1 MSWSADFM
9 DALRSRRLAP
19 VFRYQWEPVYR
30 DPGYGTTVYSAGYAG
45 RVSGLV
51 NVTALGQRLQPVEW
65 SSQLG
70 GFTVDIV
77 GAEAC
82 AAVLL
87 SCTRGTVMA
96 VYMGFEGWPESEW
109 QRICLGSVRDIQG
122 TQAGGPMLRVTHDD
136 LVTSTRQRFDPDAT
150 ECALFADMPAST
162 TLSAGYTAGDSSITV
177 ASATPF
183 NGRTNGLLR
192 IVPSSGD
199 PFYLRYTSRSGTAV
213 TVATTAAYGTTAAN
227 ASSGAQVYV
236 VAWIQGHPL
245 NIAYRILASRD
256 GTNGVQDVLPAQWG
270 LGITDSLIDAD
281 DVAAFQSVVW
291 AVTSGTYEWTVYEE
305 SAVDDAY
312 GWLTGWLGAAG
323 GFLAMRQ
330 GRITVRCAQRPT
342 YSCGLPIV
350 TLPKE
355 IRVSG
360 DAWRYSA
367 FSSAQRVEY
376 CVARV
381 LSYSSFT
388 DSTAADAATMPVE
401 RRKDHDL
408 SAYLDSNEADCRT
421 SDLNRLSIYD
431 TRIPERVEVDFLLEA
446 GELTIGDL
454 VDLDTTGIP
463 TRQRVRGLDSA
474 YQLGVVDLVTPRW
487 TEGYVTVGIL
497 IYPPDEEVLS

>member
-1 MSWSADFM
+1 MSWSADFL

-51 NVTALGQRLQPVEW
+51 NVSALGQRLQPVEW

-109 QRICLGSVRDIQG
+109 QRICLGAVRDIQG
-122 TQAGGPMLRVTHDD
+122 SQAGGPMLRVTHDD

-162 TLSAGYTAGDSSITV
+162 TLSASYTAGDSSITV

-183 NGRTNGLLR
+183 NGRTSGLIR

-199 PFYLRYTSRSGTAV
+199 PFYLRYTARSGTTV
-213 TVATTAAYGTTAAN
+213 TVATTGAYGTTAVN
-227 ASSGAQVYV
+227 ASSGDQVFV
-236 VAWIQGHPL
+236 VAWIDAHPL

-256 GTNGVQDVLPAQWG
+256 GTNGVQDVLPTEWG

-281 DVAAFQSVVW
+281 DIASFRDVVW
-291 AVTSGTYEWTVYEE
+291 MISGASYSWHVYEE

-342 YSCGLPIV
+342 YSCGLPITV
-350 TLPKE
+350 IPKE
-355 IRVSG
+355 ARISG
-360 DAWRYSA
+360 DAWKYSG

-376 CVARV
+376 CVSRV
-381 LSYSSFT
+381 RSYSSFT
-388 DSTAADAATMPVE
+388 TSTSTDAATFPVE

-408 SAYLDSNEADCRT
+408 SAYLDSNEADSRT
-421 SDLNRLSIYD
+421 GDLNRLSIYD
-431 TRIPERVEVDFLLEA
+431 TRIPERVEVQVMLEFA
-446 GELTIGDL
+446 ALTIGDL
-454 VDLDTTGIP
+454 VDLDTTGIC

-474 YQLGVVDLVTPRW
+474 YQLGVVDLVTVDW
-487 TEGYVTVGIL
+487 NGGVVTLGVL

>member
-1 MSWSADFM
+1 MSWSAAFS

-19 VFRYQWEPVYR
+19 VFRYQWEPVYA

-45 RVSGLV
+45 RVSGLTS
-51 NVTALGQRLQPVEW
+51 VTALGQRLQPVEW

-70 GFTVDIV
+70 GFTVDVV

-87 SCTRGTVMA
+87 SCARGTVMA

-109 QRICLGSVRDIQG
+109 QRICLGAVRDIQA
-122 TQAGGPMLRVTHDD
+122 TQAGGATLRITHDD
-136 LVTSTRQRFDPDAT
+136 LVTATRQRFDPDAT

-162 TLSAGYTAGDSSITV
+162 TLSASYTAGDSSITV

-183 NGRTNGLLR
+183 NGRTAGLLR

-199 PFYLRYTSRSGTAV
+199 PFYLRYTARSGTTV
-213 TVATTAAYGTTAAN
+213 TVATTASYGTTAAS
-227 ASSGAQVYV
+227 ASAGAQVYV

-245 NIAYRILASRD
+245 TIAYRILASRD
-256 GTNGVQDVLPAQWG
+256 GTNGVQDVLPTQWG

-281 DVAAFQSVVW
+281 DIQAFQDVVW
-291 AVTSGTYEWTVYEE
+291 TISPATYEWTVYEE

-312 GWLTGWLGAAG
+312 GWLTGWLGLAG

-342 YSCGLPIV
+342 HSCGLPIV
-350 TLPKE
+350 ALPKE
-355 IRVSG
+355 LRVSG

-376 CVARV
+376 CVSRV

-388 DSTAADAATMPVE
+388 DSTAVNAATMPVE
-401 RRKDHDL
+401 RRKDHNL
-408 SAYLDSNEADCRT
+408 SAYLDSNEADSRT

-446 GELTIGDL
+446 AELTIGDL
-454 VDLDTTGIP
+454 VDLDTTGIC

-474 YQLGVVDLVTPRW
+474 YQLGVVDLVSVDW
-487 TEGYVTVGIL
+487 MGGVVTVGVL